1 MQGGDWKQL
10 ETRKLTKLER
20 SMLEAAKTRHKE
32 GIAAP
37 KVSGEGFCSGL
48 FEMSVSEK
56 GKWAKHL
63 SSNLL
68 IKMYGFHSNPGP

>member
-1 MQGGDWKQL
+1 MPALHSQGGDWKQL

-37 KVSGEGFCSGL
+37 KVSEAGFCLGLLSGKRG
-48 FEMSVSEK
+48 K
-56 GKWAKHL
+56 GRP
-63 SSNLL
+63 NLL
-68 IKMYGFHSNPGP
+68 IRL